1 MANPRNVNF
10 FHDDEVKYAGLTMAC
25 KLTNFFLK
33 PPVPV
38 NIAVNAIAF
47 GFAIKALEPASRVY
61 YDLGNGNL
69 TNGGYAVTGILM
81 TLIFAQICLSCIMVF
96 IDLEDRNNIRA
107 FKLLAFHDSRER
119 HFPFLNL
126 HYNSYGGGE
135 KVLPVMYP

>member
-47 GFAIKALEPASRVY
+47 GFAIKALEPASRVFF
-61 YDLGNGNL
+61 DLDNGNL
-69 TNGGYAVTGILM
+69 TNGGFAVTGMLLSLM
-81 TLIFAQICLSCIMVF
+81 IAQIILSSIMVY
-96 IDLEDRNNIRA
+96 IDLEDRNNFRI
-107 FKLLAFHDSRER
+107 FKLLS
-119 HFPFLNL
+119 FLMSL
-126 HYNSYGGGE
+126 AGAISLSLISTITLMEEGKKFY
-135 KVLPVMYP
+135 L